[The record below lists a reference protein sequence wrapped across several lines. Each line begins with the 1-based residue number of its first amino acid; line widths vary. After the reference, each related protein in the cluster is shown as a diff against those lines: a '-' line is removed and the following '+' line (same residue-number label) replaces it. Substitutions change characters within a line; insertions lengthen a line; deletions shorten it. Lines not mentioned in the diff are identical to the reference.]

1 MKKILLI
8 SAFCLSVMA
17 NAQTFKIGPTARFQV
32 NSPTNAETK
41 VGFGVGVQGEYA
53 FSDKDKGLFMDA
65 SLLFDA
71 KNWKSASYFDNNTST
86 AGEWHYSTYGLNV
99 PINIGYRFHLT
110 KSFNLLASA
119 GPYFEIGIAGKEKSN
134 IAGKKTTVSSNPYK
148 DKLMDRFNWGI
159 GLRLGGEISNHFQVN
174 AYYNLGLKDIYKTSL
189 DCKHRTFMIGVS
201 YMF

>member
-1 MKKILLI
+1 MKQILLI
-8 SAFCLSVMA
+8 SAFCLSVLA

-53 FSDKDKGLFMDA
+53 FSDKDKGLFLDA

-71 KNWKSASYFDNNTST
+71 KNWKSATYFDNSTSKT
-86 AGEWHYSTYGLNV
+86 GKWNYSSYGLNI

-119 GPYFEIGIAGKEKSN
+119 GPYFEIGVAGKEKSDF
-134 IAGKKTTVSSNPYK
+134 ARKETTISSNTYK
-148 DKLMDRFNWGI
+148 DKLMNRFNWGL
-159 GLRLGGEISNHFQVN
+159 GFRLGGEISNHFQVN
-174 AYYNLGLKDIYKTSL
+174 AYYNIGLKDIYKTSL
-189 DCKHRTFMIGVS
+189 DSKHRTFMIGVS